1 MDLENVL
8 TIAQITDLHIT
19 NGSQPKD
26 RARNEA
32 RLRIIHRYRKM
43 VDGLSTTIP
52 R

>member
-1 MDLENVL
+1 MRGPLEKKHK
-8 TIAQITDLHIT
+8 IR
-19 NGSQPKD
+19 

-43 VDGLSTTIP
+43 VDGLPTSIP